1 MKKTEILSTI
11 GGVIGLSA
19 HFLLNMNLISLLS
32 FCVLSMIPPIAF
44 AVNGYLNKDRAFLI
58 QQAGWFFI
66 AVVGVVK
73 NF

>member
-1 MKKTEILSTI
+1 
-11 GGVIGLSA
+11 
-19 HFLLNMNLISLLS
+19 
-32 FCVLSMIPPIAF
+32 MIPPIAF